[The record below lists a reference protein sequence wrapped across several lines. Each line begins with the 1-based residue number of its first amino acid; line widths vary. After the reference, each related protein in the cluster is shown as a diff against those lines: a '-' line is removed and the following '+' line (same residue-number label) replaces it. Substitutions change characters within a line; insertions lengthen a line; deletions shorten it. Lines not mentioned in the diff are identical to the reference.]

1 MAGLLNG
8 RFGPYKPRTPAERA
22 KARKQAQ
29 EARLAAIQRQ
39 DWLSRHST
47 CLNGCGEPVAFYDE
61 VYLSLRYGGCC
72 SAACEESYRTK
83 DA

>member
-29 EARLAAIQRQ
+29 EARLAAIRRQ

-47 CLNGCGEPVAFYDE
+47 CLNGCGQPVAFYDE
-61 VYLSLRYGGCC
+61 VHLSLRYGGCC
-72 SAACEESYRTK
+72 SAACEESYRAK
-83 DA
+83 EL